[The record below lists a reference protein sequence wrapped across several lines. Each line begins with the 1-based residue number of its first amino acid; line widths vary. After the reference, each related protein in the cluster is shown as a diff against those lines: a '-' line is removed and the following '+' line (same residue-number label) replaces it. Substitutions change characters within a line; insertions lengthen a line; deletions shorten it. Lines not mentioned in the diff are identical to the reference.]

1 MTRWPPC
8 PRGAPSHEE
17 SDVTSGEPPGLTY
30 LGAGVDVGAKARVL
44 EGLAPAITSTYTDAV
59 GAGLGA
65 FAGAVRMAPPEAG
78 FLLATVDGV
87 GTKTLIARQM
97 GRDEVIGSDIV
108 AHCANDLASC
118 GARPIAFLDYVAMA
132 RLDVCLVEILVKAM
146 VRACARLGVP
156 LIGGETAEMPDVY
169 AGDAYDVVGTMIGQ
183 APPDGLLTGGA
194 IVPGDVLVGLGSS
207 GLHTNGYTLA
217 RRIVK
222 EAGAPLHDHMDD
234 LGTSLGDALLA
245 PHLCYAH
252 GLLSLLG
259 GAQVRA
265 AAHITGGGLV
275 DNLVRV
281 LPDGCR
287 ARVMRDWPVPPVFRW
302 LQQAGRVSEEEMV
315 RVFNMGVGMVVVT
328 SEQDAARTVR
338 HFEGAGIPAWNIG
351 GIIEGTRGVDLT

>member
-1 MTRWPPC
+1 M
-8 PRGAPSHEE
+8 S
-17 SDVTSGEPPGLTY
+17 SGENPPGLTY
-30 LGAGVDVGAKARVL
+30 RGAGVDVGAKARLL

-65 FAGAVRMAPPEAG
+65 FAGAVRLAPSGAG

-97 GRDEVIGSDIV
+97 GRDEVIGWDIV

-118 GARPIAFLDYVAMA
+118 GARPIAFLDYVAMG
-132 RLDVCLVEILVKAM
+132 RLDAPLIAVLVEAM
-146 VRACARLGVP
+146 ARACARLGVP

-169 AGDAYDVVGTMIGQ
+169 AGDAYEVVGTMIGQ
-183 APPDGLLTGGA
+183 APQDGLLTGGE
-194 IVPGDVLVGLGSS
+194 IVHGDRLVGLGSS

-217 RRIVK
+217 RRIV
-222 EAGAPLHDHMDD
+222 EAAGVSLHDHLED
-234 LGTSLGDALLA
+234 LGTSVGEALLA
-245 PHLCYAH
+245 PHLCYAE

-259 GAQVRA
+259 SVQIRA

-287 ARVMRDWPVPPVFRW
+287 ARVLRDWPEPPIFRW
-302 LQQAGRVSEEEMV
+302 LQQAGRVSEAEML
-315 RVFNMGVGMVVVT
+315 RTFNLGIGMVVVT
-328 SEQDAARTVR
+328 AAQDAESAMRQ
-338 HFEGAGIPAWNIG
+338 FEAAGITALQIG
-351 GIIEGTRGVDLT
+351 EILDGPRGVELA